1 MKGMAGKEN
10 STGKEWHLKQE
21 YGHKI
26 YSYVQKTVISLV
38 CGIENIHIEREE
50 NDRKRSLKI

>member
-1 MKGMAGKEN
+1 MAGKEN

-26 YSYVQKTVISLV
+26 SSYVQKTVISLV

>member
-1 MKGMAGKEN
+1 VKGMAGKEN
-10 STGKEWHLKQE
+10 STGKEWHLKQG

-26 YSYVQKTVISLV
+26 SSYVQKIVISLV
-38 CGIENIHIEREE
+38 CGIENIQIEREE

>member
-1 MKGMAGKEN
+1 MAGKEN
-10 STGKEWHLKQE
+10 STGKEWHLKQG

-26 YSYVQKTVISLV
+26 SSYVQKIVISLV
-38 CGIENIHIEREE
+38 CGIENIQIEREE